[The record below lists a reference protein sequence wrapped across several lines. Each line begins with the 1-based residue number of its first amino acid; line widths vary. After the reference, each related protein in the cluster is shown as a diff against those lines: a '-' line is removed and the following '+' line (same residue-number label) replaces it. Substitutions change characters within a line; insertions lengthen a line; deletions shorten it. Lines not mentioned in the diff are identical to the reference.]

1 MTMTRVAPRP
11 VLSGDGRAGV
21 VVRDGSA
28 YLFQTAGGQIDRLA
42 TPAEAGL
49 AALDR
54 TGSRCV
60 ISGDDFLALW
70 ECGPPSRQLA
80 AVRISAPLLRL
91 AVDGDLVLGALAAE
105 DDGATLQAWQ
115 GPGLAAAP
123 GSVALGPTAVDQ
135 LLLDGARGRGL
146 VTGLRGPQSRF
157 GEGEFLARLYDLRAG
172 TWSVLWQGEGGP
184 SHPNG
189 FLFPLAGGALGA
201 YDRKALTVLRPAGTS
216 GGGPWQPAARHAWGD
231 LEQVVASPSGTFA
244 AWFWSDGGDDN
255 DDQYRARVAELGKG
269 EVIHDLT
276 IERVGEFPA
285 LAVDDEGVPRLVFG
299 ERPDRLVI
307 CELQSDALRPGTTI
321 DIPRAG
327 APARP

>member
-91 AVDGDLVLGALAAE
+91 AVDGDLVLGAVAAE
-105 DDGATLQAWQ
+105 DDRATLQAWQ
-115 GPGLAAAP
+115 GDGLAAAP
-123 GSVALGPTAVDQ
+123 GWVALGPTAVDQ
-135 LLLDGARGRGL
+135 LLLDGARGQGSPACAPPSRGSGRASSWRAS
-146 VTGLRGPQSRF
+146 TTCGPARGVRS
-157 GEGEFLARLYDLRAG
+157 GKARAD
-172 TWSVLWQGEGGP
+172 
-184 SHPNG
+184 
-189 FLFPLAGGALGA
+189 
-201 YDRKALTVLRPAGTS
+201 
-216 GGGPWQPAARHAWGD
+216 PAAPTVFSSH
-231 LEQVVASPSGTFA
+231 SP
-244 AWFWSDGGDDN
+244 
-255 DDQYRARVAELGKG
+255 
-269 EVIHDLT
+269 
-276 IERVGEFPA
+276 
-285 LAVDDEGVPRLVFG
+285 AVRWAP
-299 ERPDRLVI
+299 
-307 CELQSDALRPGTTI
+307 TTG
-321 DIPRAG
+321 R
-327 APARP
+327 R